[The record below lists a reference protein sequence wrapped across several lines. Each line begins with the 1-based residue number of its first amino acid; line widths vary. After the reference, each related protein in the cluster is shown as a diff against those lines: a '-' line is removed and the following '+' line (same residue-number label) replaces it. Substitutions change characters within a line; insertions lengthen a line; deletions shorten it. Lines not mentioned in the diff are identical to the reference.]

1 MTGVRRLVESIA
13 RLFSWVSGVVTLL
26 LMLLVVAEVVLR
38 DLFGSSL
45 GGSIELSEV
54 ALVFL
59 VFLGVAYA
67 QQADA
72 HVSTNLLTARIPP
85 RAASVLKS
93 VAMLAMT
100 VVLLWATYVTAI
112 RGWDSMRAGEARFGL
127 RSVPV
132 WPARLMIPVG
142 LLLLS
147 LETLFTAVDAW
158 NGRRVGAT
166 GGAQMETASGAPT
179 AEAHVP
185 APPAGQ

>member
-1 MTGVRRLVESIA
+1 MVESIS
-13 RLFSWVSGVVTLL
+13 RVFSWVSGVITLL
-26 LMLLVVAEVVLR
+26 IMLVVVAEVVLR

-59 VFLGVAYA
+59 VFLGIAYA

-72 HVSTNLLTARIPP
+72 HVSTNILTARISP
-85 RAASVLKS
+85 RAAAILKA
-93 VAMLAMT
+93 VAMVVMT
-100 VVLLWATYVTAI
+100 VVLLWVTYVTAV
-112 RGWDSMRAGEARFGL
+112 RGWESMRAGEARFGM

-147 LETLFTAVDAW
+147 LETLFSVVDAW

-166 GGAQMETASGAPT
+166 GGVSSETASGAP
-179 AEAHVP
+179 AAADHVP